1 MKKLV
6 STALAGIVLGTS
18 VFASTVP
25 ASAQRSF
32 GDRERYVE
40 RYCER
45 NRGDR
50 DCNDFRRNR
59 HAWDDRRYKNWYRR
73 HHRDNDDAAAA
84 AIFGLAA
91 GAIIAGAANSNN
103 QRVVVVDDHVD
114 RCAARYRSYDPRT
127 DTFLG
132 YDGLRHRCTL

>member
-1 MKKLV
+1 MKKFV
-6 STALAGIVLGTS
+6 STALAGIVFGTS
-18 VFASTVP
+18 MIASGVP
-25 ASAQRSF
+25 AASAPRHVE
-32 GDRERYVE
+32 RERFVE
-40 RYCER
+40 RYCDR
-45 NRGDR
+45 NRGDD
-50 DCNDFRRNR
+50 DCRDFRRNR
-59 HAWDDRRYKNWYRR
+59 HAWDDRRYNNWYRR

-114 RCAARYRSYDPRT
+114 RCASRYRSYDPRS